1 MKKIAT
7 GNKAV
12 AEAVKQIMP
21 DVVAAYPIT
30 PQTEIVEQVAEFV
43 SSGEL
48 KTRYIPVESEHSAM
62 AACIGASIT
71 GARTFTATSSH
82 GLLYMHEMTNWAAG
96 ARLPIVMA
104 NVNRSLGPGWN
115 IWAEHTDALQ
125 ERDTGWLQVYVST
138 VQEAYDATLMAFR
151 IAEHNDVLLPVMVN
165 LDGFLLSHIMQPL
178 DTVELGDFI
187 PPLRLPHAIDVKNPA
202 GYGGLTGP
210 DQHFRMRWDIECSMR
225 DSVKVIEATERE
237 FARRFG
243 RTYGFV
249 EEYQCDDA
257 EVVVVAMG
265 TLGKEAEVAIDL
277 LRKEGV
283 KAGSMRLRW
292 LRPFPRLNLKGK
304 QVVVIDRDYSFGRGG
319 ILATEIMA
327 QTKEEVASVIAGI
340 GGQEVTYEDV
350 ADFIRNRRMGYRVLV
365 RGEQQCLR
373 SVSTPVEV
381 RAALPPH
388 VSLRLLQSMMEN
400 MQPPPRSMEL
410 SAGGHLS
417 SLSSGSMTN
426 PSGSTA
432 R

>member
-12 AEAVKQIMP
+12 AEAVKQVKP
-21 DVVAAYPIT
+21 DVIAAYPIT
-30 PQTEIVEQVAEFV
+30 PQTEVVEQIAEFV

-48 KTRYIPVESEHSAM
+48 KSRYIPVESEHSAM
-62 AACIGASIT
+62 AACIGASVT

-96 ARLPIVMA
+96 ARLPVVMA

-151 IAEHNDVLLPVMVN
+151 IAEHPDVLLPVMVN
-165 LDGFLLSHIMQPL
+165 QDGFLLSHIMQPL

-187 PPLRLPHAIDVKNPA
+187 PPLRLPHAIDPENPT

-210 DQHFRMRWDIECSMR
+210 DQHFKFRWDIERSMR
-225 DSVKVIEATERE
+225 DSVKVIDETQKE
-237 FARRFG
+237 FAKRFG
-243 RTYGFV
+243 RQYGFT
-249 EEYQCDDA
+249 ENYRCDDA
-257 EVVVVAMG
+257 DVIVVALG

-292 LRPFPRLNLKGK
+292 LRPFPQLDLRGK
-304 QVVVIDRDYSFGRGG
+304 EVVVIDRDYSFGRGG

-350 ADFIRNRRMGYRVLV
+350 ADFVRKRRMGTEFWFGVNSNV
-365 RGEQQCLR
+365 
-373 SVSTPVEV
+373 
-381 RAALPPH
+381 
-388 VSLRLLQSMMEN
+388 
-400 MQPPPRSMEL
+400 
-410 SAGGHLS
+410 
-417 SLSSGSMTN
+417 
-426 PSGSTA
+426 
-432 R
+432 

>member
-12 AEAVKQIMP
+12 AEAVKH
-21 DVVAAYPIT
+21 VVPSVIAAYPIT
-30 PQTEIVEQVAEFV
+30 PQTEIVEQIAEFV
-43 SSGEL
+43 TSGEL
-48 KTRYIPVESEHSAM
+48 KSRYIPVESEHSAM

-71 GARTFTATSSH
+71 GVRTFTATSSH

-96 ARLPIVMA
+96 ARLPVVMA
-104 NVNRSLGPGWN
+104 NVNRSIGPGWN

-151 IAEHNDVLLPVMVN
+151 IAEHIDVLLPVMVN

-178 DTVELGDFI
+178 DTVEPGDFI
-187 PPLRLPHAIDVKNPA
+187 PPLHLPYAIDVKNPA

-210 DQHFRMRWDIECSMR
+210 DQHFRMRWDIERSMR
-225 DSVKVIEATERE
+225 DSVKVINETQEE
-237 FARRFG
+237 FAKRFG
-243 RTYGFV
+243 RTYGLT
-249 EEYQCDDA
+249 ENYQCDDA
-257 EVVVVAMG
+257 EVIVVAMG

-277 LRKEGV
+277 LRKEGI
-283 KAGSMRLRW
+283 KAGSLRLRW
-292 LRPFPRLNLKGK
+292 LRPFPDLKILKGK

-350 ADFIRNRRMGYRVLV
+350 ADFVRKRRMGTEVWF
-365 RGEQQCLR
+365 G
-373 SVSTPVEV
+373 VSNNV
-381 RAALPPH
+381 
-388 VSLRLLQSMMEN
+388 
-400 MQPPPRSMEL
+400 
-410 SAGGHLS
+410 
-417 SLSSGSMTN
+417 
-426 PSGSTA
+426 
-432 R
+432 